1 MKITQTSVTERRSG
15 IPAQGW
21 ENVRAIIEM
30 YASGQSAGYRAAE
43 TENLRQVEDSAGM
56 NRVMAVGM
64 YLLAAAQT
72 NQSTLL
78 MKLLSEAEAALTTR
92 GSFYK
97 SYDYDAMG
105 TPFFKANVSIE
116 RIDPSVDMYS
126 VGLYAAY
133 VGDEPEIG
141 LAERLTVPRVLRS
154 CLVETTVE
162 PSGPDAFSFDMEKI
176 VRRLDPVLG
185 TEKIKGIEI
194 AKVMMQ
200 ANEYDE
206 SAKPYVLPSTD
217 GLSISLL
224 PGSVG
229 KRFKYDRDGNK
240 KNLWRRK
247 GSVVTGPLGL
257 DYRSR
262 VPGTKALPS
271 FKIIVSG
278 TNPLWLPKRQD
289 KAIAVAG
296 RIAKALV

>member
-1 MKITQTSVTERRSG
+1 
-15 IPAQGW
+15 
-21 ENVRAIIEM
+21 
-30 YASGQSAGYRAAE
+30 
-43 TENLRQVEDSAGM
+43 
-56 NRVMAVGM
+56 
-64 YLLAAAQT
+64 
-72 NQSTLL
+72 
-78 MKLLSEAEAALTTR
+78 
-92 GSFYK
+92 
-97 SYDYDAMG
+97 
-105 TPFFKANVSIE
+105 
-116 RIDPSVDMYS
+116 
-126 VGLYAAY
+126 
-133 VGDEPEIG
+133 
-141 LAERLTVPRVLRS
+141 
-154 CLVETTVE
+154 
-162 PSGPDAFSFDMEKI
+162 
-176 VRRLDPVLG
+176 
-185 TEKIKGIEI
+185 
-194 AKVMMQ
+194 MMQ

-296 RIAKALV
+296 PKKFVPRWSSLSRTTMLAPGTPSPPSPTIAAIAEVV